1 MTHLRT
7 YALSI
12 MAILSLIST
21 SARGQL
27 LLSEGFE
34 THTCTAGNC
43 GTAIDG
49 SCLAGWSRWYG
60 SPAISSPA
68 APPQGANTLF
78 FYYRIL
84 EDGEGMITSGA
95 IASIPAGSAGDRL
108 ELDFDMFKFLA
119 NSDVAFRVYIGSGL
133 SSNTL
138 PAGECLQ
145 LQPNTSGANLEL
157 LGTVGGTD
165 GAWQA
170 VSLCHTAGIAYDQL
184 LFDIEWTNP
193 PSSEGTVGSYRIDQV
208 VLNRVSAPP
217 APQISLVDIAPQLC
231 AGNTVHATYKVCSEE
246 AVTVTFDALSTPAML
261 TNTPVSVNVAAGSCE
276 TVSIIYT
283 ELNEIPE
290 GGEIIFNVT
299 AAATSSIFSCA
310 PPAQSSFS
318 HSYTK
323 GCFEDVACISEGDG
337 FTRVPGGDF
346 SSLINQG
353 YLLSAA
359 ASATQPQQLYFE
371 GDVVMDVPAYT
382 FSNDS
387 ELSFAPGVE
396 LRIASGSLLNI
407 EFSHLQG
414 CDMMWKGIALE
425 QGSELYFVANTI
437 EDAQYAIEALGNCD
451 VSIFG
456 NIFTNNYVG
465 IYKAPSVDFFEFS
478 QPFPMAANRF
488 SMEGALLPPYPGQLP
503 DPGQIGLAGI
513 ELHDTKFFEV
523 GAYSLLGI
531 NEFSQLRNGIIA
543 DNATIFL
550 INGNFD
556 DLSGDFN
563 PTNLSNLPE
572 EGVGILATDRAFIDA
587 RDCEFN
593 NMVRAVHTVDN
604 KGLIVKDCI
613 IEQVEDGVITLNSA
627 PIIEYDVSDNRI
639 VDFRQFGICLSE
651 LIGVAEG
658 RIIGNVVIS
667 DTSIPGEY
675 YTMSGIHLAI
685 GANNSAAKII
695 EGNEITLNDSGFGIA
710 VDNAIS
716 LQVLDNEVWHEGTA
730 SSNALR
736 PSGGINVRESENAF
750 LKNNTVE
757 YNQTGDPN
765 IGIVSGL
772 NIIQSVDASLCCNTT
787 DGHTYGTRLL
797 GMMGNAEFR
806 LTTIQDHGYGLE
818 CRNGTVISTQE
829 HAGNRWGGSYASA
842 AARHEGSEEN
852 ISFSIF
858 QVEPPQATDI
868 WPTHKGIE
876 SPAAPG
882 QWFELRLVGSAP
894 ASCAADPKCQGP
906 PSEEMA
912 FTPLDSLIRVGG
924 FLGTDF
930 GAALD
935 WRGRQHLYHRMASNS
950 GLHGISAEMDQ
961 FFAAESL
968 GLIGQ
973 LDSVA
978 RGVAAIGEIGSDLDL
993 DTKMDETWQ
1002 LMEEL
1007 RSLDSLFEAA
1017 ATAADTM
1024 ALQNTRQE
1032 MLQHLNGK
1040 LDSLNTGYGQW
1051 QQQLALKASQL
1062 LSFNSSITPGGN
1074 GFAANEQTVNNIAL
1088 SLTAS
1093 PNTPLS
1099 HSQKAALFSIAEQCL
1114 LEGGKAVI
1122 AARAMLLRDTS
1133 LSFTQ
1138 YDDCSPVEERLPESP
1153 SMTPSISSGLSI
1165 VPNPGKENILVS
1177 WGAQPADKLEVYR
1190 INGERL
1196 AAFQLEEGSVEL
1208 PISMSEYP
1216 NGLYLVRLL
1225 LQDGSTITKK
1235 LAVH

>member
-1 MTHLRT
+1 MYIDDILLTLDAEAVQLSPPTVSVDAIVPDLCDEGNSISVT
-7 YALSI
+7 YKICAEQDITVDIDASANLSVTAQPASQSI
-12 MAILSLIST
+12 NIAAGTCEEVTIVYTET
-21 SARGQL
+21 SDLA
-27 LLSEGFE
+27 
-34 THTCTAGNC
+34 
-43 GTAIDG
+43 DG
-49 SCLAGWSRWYG
+49 S
-60 SPAISSPA
+60 I
-68 APPQGANTLF
+68 
-78 FYYRIL
+78 I
-84 EDGEGMITSGA
+84 
-95 IASIPAGSAGDRL
+95 
-108 ELDFDMFKFLA
+108 DFAL
-119 NSDVAFRVYIGSGL
+119 
-133 SSNTL
+133 
-138 PAGECLQ
+138 
-145 LQPNTSGANLEL
+145 NLE
-157 LGTVGGTD
+157 
-165 GAWQA
+165 
-170 VSLCHTAGIAYDQL
+170 
-184 LFDIEWTNP
+184 TNIQNSPCEVP
-193 PSSEGTVGSYRIDQV
+193 PVE
-208 VLNRVSAPP
+208 
-217 APQISLVDIAPQLC
+217 
-231 AGNTVHATYKVCSEE
+231 
-246 AVTVTFDALSTPAML
+246 
-261 TNTPVSVNVAAGSCE
+261 
-276 TVSIIYT
+276 
-283 ELNEIPE
+283 
-290 GGEIIFNVT
+290 
-299 AAATSSIFSCA
+299 
-310 PPAQSSFS
+310 SSFS
-318 HSYTK
+318 HTYEK
-323 GCFEDVACISEGDG
+323 ACFSEYPCLEEGSG
-337 FTRVPGGDF
+337 FTLVPAGDF
-346 SSLINQG
+346 STLINDG
-353 YLLSAA
+353 YLLPPAQA
-359 ASATQPQQLYFE
+359 ASQPQKLLFE
-371 GDVVMDVPAYT
+371 GDVFMDEFDYT
-382 FSNDS
+382 FASGS
-387 ELSFAPGVE
+387 ELYFATGAE
-396 LRIASGSLLNI
+396 LRIASGSYLSV
-407 EFSHLQG
+407 EGTHLQG
-414 CDMMWKGIALE
+414 CEEMWKGIALE
-425 QGSELYFVANTI
+425 QDSELYFVANNI
-437 EDAQYAIEALGNCD
+437 EDAQYAIQALGNCD

-456 NIFTNNYVG
+456 NLFTNNYVG
-465 IYKAPSVDFFEFS
+465 IYKAPSVDFFEFN
-478 QPFPMAANRF
+478 QPFPMAANQF
-488 SMEGALLPPYPGQLP
+488 SMEGVLLPPYPGQLP

-543 DNATIFL
+543 DNATISL

-563 PTNLSNLPE
+563 PTNLSILPE

-593 NMVRAVHTVDN
+593 NMMRAVHTVDN
-604 KGLIVKDCI
+604 KGLIVKDCVV
-613 IEQVEDGVITLNSA
+613 EQVEDGVITLNSA

-651 LIGVAEG
+651 LIGVAERSITG
-658 RIIGNVVIS
+658 NIIIS
-667 DTSIPGEY
+667 DTSVPGEY

-806 LTTIQDHGYGLE
+806 LTTIQDHGYGLR
-818 CRNGTVISTQE
+818 CRNSTAISTQE
-829 HAGNRWGGSYASA
+829 HAGNRWMGSYASA
-842 AARHEGSEEN
+842 AARHEGSELD
-852 ISFSIF
+852 IGFSIF

-912 FTPLDSLIRVGG
+912 FTPLDSLIRAGG

-935 WRGRQHLYHRMASNS
+935 WRGRQYLYHRMASNS

-961 FFAAESL
+961 FFAAEST
-968 GLIGQ
+968 GLAGR
-973 LDSVA
+973 LDSVG
-978 RGVAAIGEIGSDLDL
+978 RGIQTMSEIGSGLDA
-993 DTKMDETWQ
+993 TAGEARQ

-1017 ATAADTM
+1017 ATAADTV

-1032 MLQHLNGK
+1032 MLQDLNGK
-1040 LDSLNTGYGQW
+1040 LDSLDAGYEQA
-1051 QQQLALKASQL
+1051 QQELAAKASQL

-1074 GFAANEQTVNNIAL
+1074 SFAANEQTVNNIVL
-1088 SLTAS
+1088 SLSAS
-1093 PNTPLS
+1093 PGTPLS
-1099 HSQKAALFSIAEQCL
+1099 HSQKATLSSIAEQCL
-1114 LEGGKAVI
+1114 LGGGKAVI
-1122 AARAMLLRDTS
+1122 AARALLLRDTS
-1133 LSFTQ
+1133 LAFTQ
-1138 YDDCSPVEERLPESP
+1138 YDDCSPVEERQPEAPAAAP
-1153 SMTPSISSGLSI
+1153 SNSSGLSI

-1190 INGERL
+1190 INGERI
-1196 AAFQLEEGSVEL
+1196 AVFQLEEGSVEL
-1208 PISMSEYP
+1208 PISMSAYP